1 MKNVA
6 MIVCLALILCACSK
20 KDNTVPSASD
30 MSAVRAKLA
39 FTCTRE
45 ADHLPPLDPTSDQL
59 FKYGRY
65 MEKNDGQKNF
75 DEIARYYRIATAY
88 GHYTANNNL
97 QGLLTSGLASSP
109 DAASEAVDLAIQL
122 IKAGVPGGYY
132 DMGHYLERG
141 YGIEQDEDKAR
152 RYFRK
157 AADLGN
163 PDAQYYVADLLSPR
177 DRAPEI
183 SRQMSQC
190 AAQQG
195 FGKAANYLGI
205 GLATDQ
211 LFSDAVN
218 AFQMGVGAG
227 DTQSALALEE
237 GFKGPPPTDR
247 LNYLGLPG
255 DPERS
260 RRYKKIGK
268 FIDSNEGL
276 NPKVPDIDQ
285 IVPLPPAE
293 LPQWDGTFQWQ
304 KEQDAAKPP
313 QKPSEQL
320 VERLAREKH
329 LDPGTGL
336 PLAPAKSAK
345 EDRVQLGTIARTGQ
359 VCPQDGIW
367 TVQQFAPVC
376 LDATRHFRKGETM
389 PQLVMNDPRPIPGL
403 DTLLGMRVHRTNAEW
418 SLQAYSD
425 LG

>member
-1 MKNVA
+1 LAVDFQTKN
-6 MIVCLALILCACSK
+6 
-20 KDNTVPSASD
+20 
-30 MSAVRAKLA
+30 
-39 FTCTRE
+39 
-45 ADHLPPLDPTSDQL
+45 Q
-59 FKYGRY
+59 
-65 MEKNDGQKNF
+65 F
-75 DEIARYYRIATAY
+75 DEA
-88 GHYTANNNL
+88 
-97 QGLLTSGLASSP
+97 
-109 DAASEAVDLAIQL
+109 
-122 IKAGVPGGYY
+122 IKAFQKGVQAGDSQSAGF
-132 DMGHYLERG
+132 LENG
-141 YGIEQDEDKAR
+141 FDTDQ
-152 RYFRK
+152 
-157 AADLGN
+157 
-163 PDAQYYVADLLSPR
+163 S
-177 DRAPEI
+177 DRLY
-183 SRQMSQC
+183 
-190 AAQQG
+190 
-195 FGKAANYLGI
+195 YLGW
-205 GLATDQ
+205 
-211 LFSDAVN
+211 S
-218 AFQMGVGAG
+218 
-227 DTQSALALEE
+227 
-237 GFKGPPPTDR
+237 K
-247 LNYLGLPG
+247 

-260 RRYKKIGK
+260 RRYKMIGK

>member
-1 MKNVA
+1 MKK
-6 MIVCLALILCACSK
+6 ILLTICLASLLCACSK
-20 KDNTVPSASD
+20 KENSLPSPSD
-30 MSAVRAKLA
+30 MSIVRAKLA
-39 FTCTRE
+39 FTCTHE
-45 ADHLPPLDPTSDQL
+45 TDHLPPLEPDADQL
-59 FKYGRY
+59 FRYGRFLQ
-65 MEKNDGQKNF
+65 KKDGPKDFN
-75 DEIARYYRIATAY
+75 EIARYYRISAAH
-88 GHYTANNNL
+88 GHYKANNNL
-97 QGLLTSGLASSP
+97 QRLLNDGLASST
-109 DAASEAVDLAIQL
+109 DAVGEAVALAGQL
-122 IKAGVPGGYY
+122 IETGVPGGYY
-132 DMGHYLERG
+132 DMGHYLEEG
-141 YGIEQDEDKAR
+141 YGVEQDADKAR

-163 PDAQYYVADLLSPR
+163 PDAQSYVGDLLAPL

-183 SRQMSQC
+183 AKQMRQC
-190 AAQQG
+190 AMDQG
-195 FGKAANYLGI
+195 FGAAASTLAVDFQTKNQFDEAIKAFQKGVQAGDSQSAGFLENGFDTDQSDRLYYLGW
-205 GLATDQ
+205 
-211 LFSDAVN
+211 S
-218 AFQMGVGAG
+218 
-227 DTQSALALEE
+227 
-237 GFKGPPPTDR
+237 K
-247 LNYLGLPG
+247 

-260 RRYKKIGK
+260 RRYKMIGK